1 MLLEELPTEILH
13 GICQEVAAF
22 GSVFGGFPLVGL
34 TRASRGLYA
43 VSNLILYSTDV
54 RESGGLRSMRY
65 GLGTGLNNVVNL
77 CLSAGADPNLRFE
90 SRRDLDSY
98 FPPIPRVASHRPGK
112 SNGTDMDFPVP
123 ESHLEDGRIAH
134 SPSPSEDSDDD
145 IFNLNSVPR
154 TMRNIPFQ
162 SENAFYWTPLH
173 VAATRDDIKVLSLL
187 LDHGANPNS
196 AGRGVCICHRVP
208 LRRTFGRSTPFRQQD
223 DSELLERR
231 LVTRWSPLHV
241 AVCNES
247 LDCAEELVR
256 RFGLA
261 HAIESDEAVIA
272 DAKRFFEDEPT
283 LDDMALYFPR
293 TFDAV
298 TPRFDPLPPLHVAAG
313 RYASVAA
320 FERVYSILEKAGCL
334 ESSNSGVDVLDVF
347 GDTPFAVAAFSGR
360 IQILGSLLHDHGA
373 DINSVLRDLD
383 GSRHSV
389 FNALCKSGRFRDAL
403 LLIDLGVDINLNAEP
418 YSGDRH
424 SLALH
429 YCCRR
434 GVDRNGWTTTQNGP
448 KQREAIKL
456 IKRLIHAGADIN
468 ARVEGG
474 TTGLII
480 AAHLGFTDA
489 VRELLEAKADV
500 GAENDD
506 GDYALRYAVARGLSL
521 KPGPELDSALLIVQL
536 LLDHGVDPNQRS
548 EKRGPP
554 LFTRQYD
561 LVGSPA
567 VDLEAFNGPS
577 TPFEIRLSSIVSIA
591 PLLINNGADPN
602 IFLKDPRD
610 IGGGDLGE
618 QLENIGGRSLAVS
631 AFYLRELDALNSLV
645 ASGTVVTLQDYLLMM
660 RSFLDPDVRSPGSK
674 AAAVE
679 ALFRVLNCPSILESP
694 KDRRRIMDAWTE
706 VLYLAVGS
714 RPRLVNALAPHIC
727 LTNMCGPGPGG
738 KTVLHLMAQ
747 WERKINERPDQFEQR
762 MTEMMIN
769 LLRCGADRQIDQP
782 DNSGRSPLHLAVDRG
797 NIAVARQLVRWG
809 ASLHIEHRRPDG
821 STTISPLR
829 SAIRSY
835 SKASQFRVA
844 TSILQ
849 ASSDIHGSTDRL
861 PENLGLLKDLI
872 LHFGGHPFDKPARME
887 PRTTGLMEKLFAIG
901 VSVNES
907 DDHGNTALHH
917 LIQLLYPS
925 DGRSKDS
932 EDQCVHSSQSSSF
945 ALCSFVSADSPPGTG
960 PERLFELS
968 EERDMHLNGHNLIYE
983 SDSDYDFHPDNYDQ
997 PEYDIFDDDSDG
1009 SDDIEYAETAPPNE
1023 LGELVN
1029 HDPRMASDRCDTW
1042 MSSFFLLLVNDA
1054 SLTARNDA
1062 GKTVLDYI
1070 DELIDC
1076 QPPASPK
1083 MYSPVIPALRE
1094 FVKRPPFDPVLL
1106 SKLDDPDI
1114 KVKGSPLLIVHDRI
1128 HVSMDEN
1135 GLEEAREFE
1144 CGASA
1149 RGETCWTPF

>member
-1 MLLEELPTEILH
+1 MHLEELPTEILYA
-13 GICQEVAAF
+13 ISQDIAAF
-22 GSVFGGFPLVGL
+22 GSVFGESPLVGL
-34 TRASRGLYA
+34 TRASRALHA
-43 VSNLILYSTDV
+43 VSNPILYSTDV
-54 RESGGLRSMRY
+54 QESGGLRSMRY
-65 GLGTGLNNVVNL
+65 GLRTGLSNVVTL

-90 SRRDLDSY
+90 SRQDLDS
-98 FPPIPRVASHRPGK
+98 FFGPISRVASHRAGE
-112 SNGTDMDFPVP
+112 SSGAAMDFPVP
-123 ESHLEDGRIAH
+123 DSHLEDGRIAH

-145 IFNLNSVPR
+145 IFNLNSRAR
-154 TMRNIPFQ
+154 TIRNIPFQ
-162 SENAFYWTPLH
+162 SEDAFYWTPLH
-173 VAATRDDIKVLSLL
+173 VAATRDDIKLLSLL

-196 AGRGVCICHRVP
+196 AGRGVCICHCVP
-208 LRRTFGRSTPFRQQD
+208 LRRTFGRSIPFGQQD
-223 DSELLERR
+223 DSEVLSRR

-241 AVCNES
+241 AVCKGS
-247 LDCAEELVR
+247 LDCAEELVQ
-256 RFGLA
+256 RFGQP

-272 DAKRFFEDEPT
+272 EAKRFFEDEPT
-283 LDDMALYFPR
+283 LDDTALYFPR

-313 RYASVAA
+313 RFASVAA
-320 FERVYSILEKAGCL
+320 FERVYAILEKAGCL
-334 ESSNSGVDVLDVF
+334 EGPGVDVLDAF

-360 IQILGSLLHDHGA
+360 IGILGSFLRDHGA
-373 DINSVLRDLD
+373 DINFALRDLD
-383 GSRHSV
+383 GSCHSV

-403 LLIDLGVDINLNAEP
+403 LLMDLGVDINRDAELCL
-418 YSGDRH
+418 GDQH
-424 SLALH
+424 ASALH
-429 YCCRR
+429 HCCRH
-434 GVDRNGWTTTQNGP
+434 GVSRNGWTTTQNKL
-448 KQREAIKL
+448 KQREAIML
-456 IKRLIHAGADIN
+456 IKRLIHAGVDIN
-468 ARVEGG
+468 ARAEGG
-474 TTGLII
+474 TTGLMI

-489 VRELLEAKADV
+489 VRELLHAKADV
-500 GAENDD
+500 GAEDDD
-506 GDYALRYAVARGLSL
+506 GDYALRHAVARGLSL
-521 KPGPELDSALLIVQL
+521 KPGPELDGALLTMQL
-536 LLDHGVDPNQRS
+536 LLDHGADPNQRS

-567 VDLEAFNGPS
+567 VDLEAFNGRS
-577 TPFEIRLSSIVSIA
+577 TPFDIPRSSMVSIA

-602 IFLKDPRD
+602 IYLKDPRD
-610 IGGGDLGE
+610 IGGGSLGE
-618 QLENIGGRSLAVS
+618 QLENLGGRSLAVS
-631 AFYLRELDALNSLV
+631 AFYLRELDSLNSLV

-660 RSFLDPDVRSPGSK
+660 RSFLDPDVQSPGSK

-679 ALFRVLNCPSILESP
+679 ALFRILNCPSILESP

-747 WERKINERPDQFEQR
+747 WERKIKERPDQFEQR
-762 MTEMMIN
+762 ITEMMIN

-809 ASLHIEHRRPDG
+809 ASLHIEHKKPDG

-844 TSILQ
+844 TNILE

-887 PRTTGLMEKLFAIG
+887 PRTTGLMEKFFAIG
-901 VSVNES
+901 VSVNEA
-907 DDHGNTALHH
+907 DEHGNTALHH

-932 EDQCVHSSQSSSF
+932 EDQGVYSSHSSSF
-945 ALCSFVSADSPPGTG
+945 ALSSIVSADSPPGTG

-968 EERDMHLNGHNLIYE
+968 AERDMHLNGHNLIYE

-997 PEYDIFDDDSDG
+997 PEYDIFDDDSEG
-1009 SDDIEYAETAPPNE
+1009 SDDIEYAETAPTNE

-1029 HDPRMASDRCDTW
+1029 HDPRRVSDRCDTW
-1042 MSSFFLLLVNDA
+1042 MSSFFLLLVSNA
-1054 SLTARNDA
+1054 SLTARNHA
-1062 GKTVLDYI
+1062 GKTALDYI
-1070 DELIDC
+1070 DELIGC
-1076 QPPASPK
+1076 QPPACPK
-1083 MYSPVIPALRE
+1083 MYSQVIHVLRE
-1094 FVKRPPFDPVLL
+1094 LVKRPPFDPELL
-1106 SKLDDPDI
+1106 AKLDESDI
-1114 KVKGSPLLIVHDRI
+1114 KVKGRPLLIVHDQI
-1128 HVSMDEN
+1128 HISMDEN
-1135 GLEEAREFE
+1135 GLEEAHELE
-1144 CGASA
+1144 HKASA
-1149 RGETCWTPF
+1149 GGETCWTPFW